1 MKIGDCFAKKQSY
14 IEALLNYKQ
23 GLNMKKTHEAYA
35 KIASMFQKKSEYL
48 KAIENYQFAI
58 DLLAN

>member
-1 MKIGDCFAKKQSY
+1 
-14 IEALLNYKQ
+14 
-23 GLNMKKTHEAYA
+23 MKKTHEAYA
-35 KIASMFQKKSEYL
+35 KIASMFQKKSEYI